1 MITKVRLH
9 NIQSHKDTH
18 VDFSNGVNVIVG
30 LSDAGKSAIIRGLL
44 WVITGRPLGD
54 SLRRKG
60 EKEHSVTIELSEGIK
75 ITKRRTSTENQ
86 YIIIH
91 KNGEKETLNAVGHN
105 IPREIEQ
112 IFNID
117 LHSQIQRQ
125 KARPFLLDESAGDVS
140 AFINEIAHLTDI
152 DKSLKFLNAD
162 IRQNQHEQTRL
173 TDEIKNKE
181 TDLQSLWW
189 VEPLL
194 GISEQIEIKQKNFI
208 SQCNKKQELE
218 SAFNQAIEVE
228 VRLNIEKNKA
238 SLFEIA
244 NALLESH
251 RAISSRIDS
260 FNQGHILIRGAR
272 KYAETSK
279 MALIQKELMAPALA
293 INSEFEKQFSKIMT
307 VNRLDQLIEGA
318 YTLQGEIEKCEEQ
331 RKTFLQQIPKTCPE
345 CGQPL
350 PH

>member
-125 KARPFLLDESAGDVS
+125 KQDHFS
-140 AFINEIAHLTDI
+140 LTNPQEM
-152 DKSLKFLNAD
+152 F
-162 IRQNQHEQTRL
+162 
-173 TDEIKNKE
+173 
-181 TDLQSLWW
+181 
-189 VEPLL
+189 PLL
-194 GISEQIEIKQKNFI
+194 
-208 SQCNKKQELE
+208 LM
-218 SAFNQAIEVE
+218 
-228 VRLNIEKNKA
+228 RL
-238 SLFEIA
+238 
-244 NALLESH
+244 
-251 RAISSRIDS
+251 
-260 FNQGHILIRGAR
+260 LI
-272 KYAETSK
+272 
-279 MALIQKELMAPALA
+279 
-293 INSEFEKQFSKIMT
+293 
-307 VNRLDQLIEGA
+307 
-318 YTLQGEIEKCEEQ
+318 
-331 RKTFLQQIPKTCPE
+331 
-345 CGQPL
+345 
-350 PH
+350 